1 MAPPFDIDDK
11 DLSWEFFRATG
22 PGGQHRN
29 KVESGVRLTHVPTGI
44 VVQATERRSQH
55 QNREVALRRLEAA
68 LERRNAPP
76 PKPRRPTKPSRAAKR
91 RRVEAKKQRGK
102 IKALRRRPISD

>member
-1 MAPPFDIDDK
+1 MAPPLDMDDK

-29 KVESGVRLTHVPTGI
+29 KVESGVRLTHEPTGI

-68 LERRNAPP
+68 LAKRNAPP
-76 PKPRRPTKPSRAAKR
+76 PKRRKPTKPSRAAKR
-91 RRVEAKKQRGK
+91 RRVEAKKQRGRTK
-102 IKALRRRPISD
+102 SLRQKPDW